1 MSLWVKSAAPFNRWL
16 PVNFRYAPLATE
28 SAALQDV
35 AKGHKPTS
43 LDAVHR

>member
-28 SAALQDV
+28 SRGAARCREGPQADI
-35 AKGHKPTS
+35 A
-43 LDAVHR
+43 